1 MAKKRSRVVSIIT
14 LISIAGVAL
23 GVTALIVVLSVMG
36 GFKKDL
42 KDKILGTKA
51 HIVVEAAKSDYIKK
65 PEKVVETARKYG
77 EVSGA
82 APFVEKE
89 VMVSSPTN
97 LGGVI
102 LRGIDPDVVGEVSD
116 LPQNMVEGKGE
127 LAYLNDPSPLLDQL
141 DAERKKEREEFEK
154 RHDIDLGKTPG
165 DVEKDSEKPGDKPG
179 EDTPEG
185 DKPVE
190 ADDEPSGEMPS
201 MFDEDSDDDGA
212 ADSGDESGG
221 MRPMFDEG
229 DDAEEDGGM
238 PPMVDGSEDDNGSGM
253 APMFDEG
260 SADGGEDDQQ
270 AGTRLPG
277 LVVGVELAKSL
288 QVELGDEVNVVSPEG
303 EMGPTGPMPRSRP
316 FRVVGVFKSGMYEYD
331 ANHAYTTFDDARSF
345 LSATGASGVE
355 LKTVDPSIALEISP
369 KIQADLGEA
378 YDVLDWQEMNR
389 SLFFAL
395 ELEKIAMFV
404 VLTFIILVASFSI
417 IAMLIMIV
425 IEKAREIA
433 ILKSMGVSN
442 WGVMKIFMFQGWVI
456 GSVGAVLGLALGLG
470 ICAYLQVYGVP
481 LNSEVYYITKLPVE
495 INVVEVAL
503 VLVCALVISLL
514 ATVYPSLLAARLK
527 PVEGLRYE

>member
-1 MAKKRSRVVSIIT
+1 MSYVRFIGSRYLMAKKRSRVVSIIT

-51 HIVVEAAKSDYIKK
+51 HIVVEANETDYIED
-65 PEKVVETARKYG
+65 PEKVVKTARDYG

-116 LPQNMVEGKGE
+116 LPDNMVEGRGKLE
-127 LAYLNDPSPLLDQL
+127 YLVDPSPLVDKLDE
-141 DAERKKEREEFEK
+141 ERNRDRRAFEK
-154 RHDIDLGKTPG
+154 QHDVDLD
-165 DVEKDSEKPGDKPG
+165 DVSEKAEKSVEDAAEKAAEEQDGPPSEAGDSEPTLDGA
-179 EDTPEG
+179 EDEG
-185 DKPVE
+185 SSPME
-190 ADDEPSGEMPS
+190 PMFEESDDEPSSDEQGESAMEP
-201 MFDEDSDDDGA
+201 MFGDSDGE
-212 ADSGDESGG
+212 GDEGGSG
-221 MRPMFDEG
+221 MEPMFDE
-229 DDAEEDGGM
+229 
-238 PPMVDGSEDDNGSGM
+238 S
-253 APMFDEG
+253 DEQP
-260 SADGGEDDQQ
+260 A
-270 AGTRLPG
+270 RIPG
-277 LVVGVELAKSL
+277 LVVGAELAKSL

-316 FRVVGVFKSGMYEYD
+316 FRIVGVFKSGMYEYD
-331 ANHAYTTFDDARSF
+331 ANHAYTTFDDAKSF
-345 LSATGASGVE
+345 LSATGATGIE
-355 LKTVDPSIALEISP
+355 LKTIDPNIALEISP
-369 KIQADLGEA
+369 QIQEDLGDG
-378 YDVLDWQEMNR
+378 YDVLDWREMNR

-404 VLTFIILVASFSI
+404 VLSVIIIVACFSI
-417 IAMLIMIV
+417 VAMLIMIV

-433 ILKSMGVSN
+433 ILKSMGVDN
-442 WGVMKIFMFQGWVI
+442 WGIMKIFIFQGWVI
-456 GSVGAVLGLALGLG
+456 GTIGAVIGLALGLG
-470 ICAYLQVYGVP
+470 ICFYLKVYGVP

-495 INVVEVAL
+495 INPVEV
-503 VLVCALVISLL
+503 VSVIVCALVASLT
-514 ATVYPSLLAARLK
+514 ATIYPSYLAARLK

>member
-1 MAKKRSRVVSIIT
+1 MSYVRFIGFRYLMAKKRSRVVSIIT

-102 LRGIDPDVVGEVSD
+102 LRGIDPSVVGEVSD
-116 LPQNMVEGKGE
+116 LPKNMVDGE
-127 LAYLNDPSPLLDQL
+127 LAYLNDPTPLMEQIDK
-141 DAERKKEREEFEK
+141 DRKKDREEFEK
-154 RHDIDLGKTPG
+154 RHDLDLDLP
-165 DVEKDSEKPGDKPG
+165 PDKPG
-179 EDTPEG
+179 ESDEAAEEKPGG
-185 DKPVE
+185 DG
-190 ADDEPSGEMPS
+190 AGGMPS
-201 MFDEDSDDDGA
+201 MFDEETDSDAAEDD
-212 ADSGDESGG
+212 DGG
-221 MRPMFDEG
+221 MRPMFEDDQESG
-229 DDAEEDGGM
+229 DGGGM
-238 PPMVDGSEDDNGSGM
+238 PSMVDGSEDDNGSGM
-253 APMFDEG
+253 APMFDDDSSEDEG
-260 SADGGEDDQQ
+260 ASEQ
-270 AGTRLPG
+270 ARAYLPG
-277 LVVGVELAKSL
+277 LVVGAELAKSL

-316 FRVVGVFKSGMYEYD
+316 FKVVGVFKSGMYEYD

-345 LSATGASGVE
+345 LSANGATGVE
-355 LKTVDPSIALEISP
+355 LKTDDPSVALEISP
-369 KIQADLGEA
+369 LIQEDLGDEFA
-378 YDVLDWQEMNR
+378 VRDWQEMNR

-433 ILKSMGVSN
+433 VLKSMGVSN

-456 GSVGAVLGLALGLG
+456 GSIGAVLGLVLGLG
-470 ICAYLQVYGVP
+470 ICVYLQVYGVP

-495 INVVEVAL
+495 IDVVEVTM